1 MGADRPVAV
10 NFTASKILEIFEKRY
25 PGQADVDELIE
36 KMFRSEP
43 FDELGPWVW
52 NEMRR
57 YPSPVLQ
64 LLERNRLRLIVVAP
78 HTTRRGAHY
87 EGRARTV
94 RVEPNQIY
102 SGYPVLVHE
111 LAHAIDDALTQMVSA
126 PARLSISL
134 WHEFKEQRAGF
145 VSDYA
150 ESSPS
155 EYFAESVTYFIM
167 DDGWSLERCDPGMH
181 RFVNGLLSP
190 RGSLGG
196 GGLLA

>member
-1 MGADRPVAV
+1 MSTLKAAR
-10 NFTASKILEIFEKRY
+10 ILEIFEKRY
-25 PGQADVDELIE
+25 PGAEDVDDLIE

-52 NEMRR
+52 NEMKR
-57 YPSPVLQ
+57 YPPRVLQ
-64 LLERNRLRLIVVAP
+64 LLERNRLRLTIVAP
-78 HTTRRGAHY
+78 GTTRRGAHY
-87 EGRARTV
+87 EARARTV

-111 LAHAIDDALTQMVSA
+111 LGHAIDDALTQMVSSSQ
-126 PARLSISL
+126 RLSVGL
-134 WHEFKEQRAGF
+134 WYEFKPGRTGY

-155 EYFAESVTYFIM
+155 EYFAESITYFMM

-181 RFVNGLLSP
+181 AFVTRLLSTQQD
-190 RGSLGG
+190 RGLGTSV
-196 GGLLA
+196 LL